1 MAAVA
6 GRIADSGA
14 NIDRIERMARYPV
27 TAIDLH
33 VSGADPDRLRAL
45 LALEAAAQGVDIAV
59 QPASL
64 LRRAMRLIVMDVDST
79 LIQGEV
85 IELLAAHSG
94 HAAEVAAVTER
105 AMRGEL
111 DFEQSLRERVAL
123 LAGIPSTALDEV
135 YDELV
140 LAPGA
145 RTLVRTLRRLGYR
158 FALVSG
164 GFSQITDRL
173 AEDLGIHYARANEL
187 EIVDGVLTGRILGD
201 VVDRAGK
208 AAAARYFAEQVGVPL
223 ESVVAIGDGA
233 NDLDMLEVAGLG
245 IAYNA
250 KAARAGGGRH
260 DGERPLPRRDHVS
273 PRHQPRGDRGA
284 RRRARRRH
292 AGSRRS
298 DESQP
303 CPTWNATR
311 RADAR
316 SSSAQSPVTS
326 KCGDRAGREAG
337 RHLAGGL
344 LVAGAVVEELG
355 EVGHRRVVPDHDE
368 RRHGVVGLAHQVER
382 GLGPGGVEAVGVGH
396 VDLEGAA
403 LREGQPGRRRTAG
416 RRHQGRVGDDTAVR
430 EPAPGLERVVPAR
443 VGELALVVGLAAR
456 LGLGM
461 THHDEMPGLPGHRGT
476 LAPASLPCHARARR
490 RGSQVDGRRGA
501 HPRSRAAPLM
511 IIGGAEDKLRK
522 RTILKDFVG
531 GERRGRRTDRGRPH
545 RVQPRRRGRRGVRR
559 AVPAAGRRRGRR
571 GATGQPRRRARPRP
585 GRRSSTTRPA
595 SS

>member
-1 MAAVA
+1 MSDQQPETLLLTISGKDRPGVTSAIFATLTKAGVEVLDIEQIVLRRRLILGILVTAPRDWRRLRDAVRATASDLGMSIDIDRGTGDNRGRREGRSHVTVIGAPLKAAAMAAVA

-45 LALEAAAQGVDIAV
+45 LALEASAQGVDVAV

-94 HAAEVAAVTER
+94 HGEEVARVTER

-187 EIVDGVLTGRILGD
+187 EIVDGTITGRILGD

-208 AAAARYFAEQVGVPL
+208 ADAARYFAEQVGVPL

-233 NDLDMLEVAGLG
+233 NDLDMLEIAGLG

-250 KAARAGGGRH
+250 KALVQEAADTTVNVPYLDAIMYLLGI
-260 DGERPLPRRDHVS
+260 
-273 PRHQPRGDRGA
+273 
-284 RRRARRRH
+284 
-292 AGSRRS
+292 SR
-298 DESQP
+298 EEIE
-303 CPTWNATR
+303 AL
-311 RADAR
+311 DA
-316 SSSAQSPVTS
+316 
-326 KCGDRAGREAG
+326 E
-337 RHLAGGL
+337 
-344 LVAGAVVEELG
+344 
-355 EVGHRRVVPDHDE
+355 
-368 RRHGVVGLAHQVER
+368 HGVV
-382 GLGPGGVEAVGVGH
+382 
-396 VDLEGAA
+396 
-403 LREGQPGRRRTAG
+403 T
-416 RRHQGRVGDDTAVR
+416 
-430 EPAPGLERVVPAR
+430 PAPPV
-443 VGELALVVGLAAR
+443 
-456 LGLGM
+456 
-461 THHDEMPGLPGHRGT
+461 
-476 LAPASLPCHARARR
+476 
-490 RGSQVDGRRGA
+490 
-501 HPRSRAAPLM
+501 
-511 IIGGAEDKLRK
+511 
-522 RTILKDFVG
+522 
-531 GERRGRRTDRGRPH
+531 
-545 RVQPRRRGRRGVRR
+545 
-559 AVPAAGRRRGRR
+559 
-571 GATGQPRRRARPRP
+571 
-585 GRRSSTTRPA
+585 
-595 SS
+595 